1 MVPTGLPDLSKPSR
15 ATVNLRK
22 AQLFTVQSKQTKN
35 DYAHI
40 EVVVTLVV
48 VNFFGFLVIARYPTV
63 RLSRKSVEKLRTGLP
78 DLPKPLRT
86 NILLRKP

>member
-1 MVPTGLPDLSKPSR
+1 MHDYFHLNVCRGTRSSIFVMDFPTYLFY
-15 ATVNLRK
+15 
-22 AQLFTVQSKQTKN
+22 AQ
-35 DYAHI
+35 I

-48 VNFFGFLVIARYPTV
+48 VNFLGFLVIARYPTV
-63 RLSRKSVEKLRTGLP
+63 RLSRTSMEKLRAGLP

>member
-1 MVPTGLPDLSKPSR
+1 MLNKCIQNPTIGENEAKQKLS
-15 ATVNLRK
+15 NLI
-22 AQLFTVQSKQTKN
+22 V
-35 DYAHI
+35 YAHI

-48 VNFFGFLVIARYPTV
+48 VNFFVFLVIARYPTV

>member
-1 MVPTGLPDLSKPSR
+1 MIDNVKKSWEIPQKNPTIVHP
-15 ATVNLRK
+15 
-22 AQLFTVQSKQTKN
+22 
-35 DYAHI
+35 YAHI

-63 RLSRKSVEKLRTGLP
+63 RLSRKLEEILPTGLP

>member
-1 MVPTGLPDLSKPSR
+1 MCV
-15 ATVNLRK
+15 VQELR
-22 AQLFTVQSKQTKN
+22 LYM
-35 DYAHI
+35 YAHI

-48 VNFFGFLVIARYPTV
+48 VNFFVFLVIARYPTV